1 MNRLV
6 QDERFGW
13 FCKQTALKRLYLV
26 CALLT
31 TVSAGYMLKKS
42 QVQRKD
48 VRSVG
53 PFFTLPTQHWTYLP
67 KSSFRHT
74 HYQSDSSVDAS
85 NLTKFHLRTLPS
97 GYTTAPCSAK
107 TSPHEAKRE
116 RVGEERTKPVS
127 PTHTSLLSSLKELLY
142 SPTWRGAKALC
153 PAKNKLTFID
163 RVRRL
168 FGKEEL
174 RCCFWTEHLVHK
186 HSACKAEKHGNGIM
200 GGCGAVGECFDQHME
215 LQLLTR
221 KDLPPR

>member
-1 MNRLV
+1 MSDQSAHSLLFPHSI
-6 QDERFGW
+6 E
-13 FCKQTALKRLYLV
+13 LIYLI
-26 CALLT
+26 AA
-31 TVSAGYMLKKS
+31 S
-42 QVQRKD
+42 D
-48 VRSVG
+48 
-53 PFFTLPTQHWTYLP
+53 
-67 KSSFRHT
+67 T
-74 HYQSDSSVDAS
+74 HYLSNVSVDAS
-85 NLTKFHLRTLPS
+85 NLTKTSPTYVAEWL
-97 GYTTAPCSAK
+97 YYCSRSANR
-107 TSPHEAKRE
+107 SPHEAKRE
-116 RVGEERTKPVS
+116 CVGEERTKPVS